1 MTLPDVA
8 HPEWTTAVAA
18 ALALA
23 AASLAVA
30 RRVARRRA
38 RVLLGPGAGRASGA
52 ASDAALWLA
61 LALAGA
67 ALLGPLLG
75 ERRVW
80 RPVSGVDV
88 VVLLDVSASMLASD
102 APPTRLDRAREA
114 ARRALVALAPGDRAA
129 LAAFAGRGVLLTP
142 LTHDRAALVEMLP
155 ALDPEL
161 LQEGGSRI
169 GAGLRAALEAFEAE
183 SARPRTFF
191 VLGDGEDPEHGE
203 LPLSAVSRAGVRVV
217 AAVFGSEAGAP
228 VPEGSSW
235 LRDAAGETVISRRAR
250 EPLLRLAAET
260 DGELLVAD
268 RFGAIDDARAVA
280 ALRRDAGSA
289 PGERVLR
296 RVPRDWSAAL
306 AGAALLVLGLELASP
321 GRPRWRAA
329 ALAAPALAL
338 ALPLALALALPLALR
353 SALAETPPR
362 GLEALEARVRAR
374 PDDARALLELGLA
387 RAEAGEPDEAARA
400 LFAAAARARDPGL
413 AALAYFDL
421 GVVELARGRLEPARD
436 AFYDALAFDATDR
449 EARFNL
455 EWTLRA
461 LRAEPPPR
469 AGAGGDEA
477 APPSAAPVPTP
488 DTGKREPSEPSPSPA
503 SEAPRP
509 EPQPGRKGSTEARPA
524 PTLAPDAVERW
535 LERVAD
541 DPHRSLRSAAE
552 RARPGDAPSV
562 RAPRW

>member
-1 MTLPDVA
+1 MTLPGVA
-8 HPEWTTAVAA
+8 HPEWTAAVAA

-23 AASLAVA
+23 ASGLAVA

-38 RVLLGPGAGRASGA
+38 RTLLGPGAGRPSGA

-61 LALAGA
+61 LALAGV

-75 ERRVW
+75 ERRAW
-80 RPVSGVDV
+80 RSVSGVDV

-102 APPTRLDRAREA
+102 VPPTRLDRARET

-142 LTHDRAALVEMLP
+142 LTHDRTALVEMLP
-155 ALDPEL
+155 ALDPDL
-161 LQEGGSRI
+161 LQEGGSRL

-183 SARPRTFF
+183 SVRPRTLL

-217 AAVFGSEAGAP
+217 AAAFGSEGGAP
-228 VPEGSSW
+228 VPEGASW

-250 EPLLRLAAET
+250 EPLLRLAAAT
-260 DGELLVAD
+260 DGELLVTD

-306 AGAALLVLGLELASP
+306 AAAALLVLGLELAAP
-321 GRPRWRAA
+321 GRPGWRDA
-329 ALAAPALAL
+329 ALAAPVLAL
-338 ALPLALALALPLALR
+338 AISLALR

-362 GLEALEARVRAR
+362 GLEGLEARVRAR

-400 LFAAAARARDPGL
+400 LFAAAARARDPQL
-413 AALAYFDL
+413 AAVAYFDL

-469 AGAGGDEA
+469 AGAGGDEP

-488 DTGKREPSEPSPSPA
+488 DTGRREPSEPGPSPA

-509 EPQPGRKGSTEARPA
+509 EPQPDHEGSAEARP
-524 PTLAPDAVERW
+524 PLTLAPDAVERW

-541 DPHRSLRSAAE
+541 DPHRSLRRAAE